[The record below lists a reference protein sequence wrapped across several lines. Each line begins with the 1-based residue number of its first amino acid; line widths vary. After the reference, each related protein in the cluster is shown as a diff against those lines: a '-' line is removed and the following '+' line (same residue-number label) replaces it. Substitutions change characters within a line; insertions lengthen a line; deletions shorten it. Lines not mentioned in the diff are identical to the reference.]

1 METVK
6 IVISLP
12 PKCLSPNARVHW
24 GQRSKANKE
33 HRTEAA
39 FNMDVGLLDTQLG
52 GDWSTTTIKP
62 VFFFN
67 TKHKR
72 DRDNCSAMLKAAR
85 DGIAD
90 AMIRHGLVKD
100 DSGFIPLPAALDYD
114 KHLPRVEII
123 ISARP
128 DLGHRLD
135 PADSL
140 WTREEQGL
148 V

>member
-12 PKCLSPNARVHW
+12 PQCLSPNARTHW
-24 GQRSKANKE
+24 GQRAKAAKE
-33 HRTEAA
+33 HREEAA
-39 FNMDVGLLDTQLG
+39 FNMDVGLLESPLLT
-52 GDWSTTTIKP
+52 DWSTTTIQP
-62 VFFFN
+62 IFFHK
-67 TKHKR
+67 TKHSR

-85 DGIAD
+85 DGISD

-100 DSGFIPLPAALDYD
+100 DSGFVPLPAVLDYD
-114 KHLPRVEII
+114 RHLPRVEIL

-135 PADSL
+135 PGNSL
-140 WTREEQGL
+140 WTHEEQGL